1 MTGVPTDRPRKI
13 LTGIAPVS
21 WEHPA
26 DRAAL
31 QGLRAVPGFDT
42 AVKKILAFIGGEQ
55 GVRLIFQANAVKVGP
70 KQFPRLHSMLA
81 DVKTTLDW
89 EKDVE
94 LYVSQTPI
102 ANAMAVGFDEPFIV
116 IHSGTMSLLND
127 DEQRV
132 VLGHEL
138 GHVMSGHALYHTI
151 LYLIVLFGFAN
162 LPFLAGLALL
172 PIRLALMEWY
182 RKSELS
188 SDRAGL
194 LACQSREDS
203 LRLNM
208 KFAGGGDTSAMD
220 LDVYMEQAKEYAEGG
235 GPVDTIYKILNT
247 LDLDHPFSSM
257 RAAELQKWIDEGEYD
272 KIVVDGQYTHRGAEA
287 EDRPLTRDIGEAAEY
302 YGREAK
308 ETVGQVLEAA
318 KKAGQAFT
326 QAFKDA
332 TNK

>member
-287 EDRPLTRDIGEAAEY
+287 EDRPLTGDISEAAGY

>member
-42 AVKKILAFIGGEQ
+42 AVKKILAFVGGEQ

-132 VLGHEL
+132 VIGHEL

-194 LACQSREDS
+194 LACQNREDS

>member
-31 QGLRAVPGFDT
+31 QSLRAVPGFDT
-42 AVKKILAFIGGEQ
+42 AVRKILAFIGGEQ
-55 GVRLIFQANAVKVGP
+55 GIRLIFQANAVKVGP
-70 KQFPRLHSMLA
+70 EQFPKLHSMLSE
-81 DVKTTLDW
+81 VQTTLDW
-89 EKDVE
+89 EDKVE

-102 ANAMAVGFDEPFIV
+102 ANAMAVGFEDPFIV
-116 IHSGTMSLLND
+116 IHSGTLSLLSD

-132 VLGHEL
+132 VLAHEL
-138 GHVMSGHALYHTI
+138 GHIMSGHALYHTI
-151 LYLIVLFGFAN
+151 LYLILMFGFTN

-208 KFAGGGDTSAMD
+208 KFAGGGQASEMN
-220 LDVYMEQAKEYAEGG
+220 LDVYMEQSKEYAEGG
-235 GPVDTIYKILNT
+235 GPLDTIYKILNT

-257 RAAELQKWIDEGEYD
+257 RAAELQKWIDDGDYD
-272 KIVVDGQYTHRGAEA
+272 KIVVDGEFTHRGTE
-287 EDRPLTRDIGEAAEY
+287 EDERPLTDDIGAAAGY
-302 YGREAK
+302 YGREVK
-308 ETVGQVLEAA
+308 ETVGQVIDAA
-318 KKAGQAFT
+318 KKAGQTFT

-332 TNK
+332 TKR

>member
-26 DRAAL
+26 DRATL

-42 AVKKILAFIGGEQ
+42 AVKRILSFIGGEQ
-55 GVRLIFQANAVKVGP
+55 GIRLIFQANAVKVGP
-70 KQFPRLHSMLA
+70 KQFPKLHSMLTE
-81 DVKTTLDW
+81 VQTTLDW
-89 EKDVE
+89 EDKVE
-94 LYVSQTPI
+94 LYVSQTPV
-102 ANAMAVGFDEPFIV
+102 ANAMAVGFEEPFIV
-116 IHSGTMSLLND
+116 MHSGTMSLLND

-151 LYLIVLFGFAN
+151 LYLIILFCFAN
-162 LPFLAGLALL
+162 LPFLAGIALL

-188 SDRAGL
+188 ADRAGL
-194 LACQSREDS
+194 LACQSHEDA

-208 KFAGGGDTSAMD
+208 KFAGGGQASEMD
-220 LDVYMEQAKEYAEGG
+220 LDAYMEQAKEYAEGG
-235 GPVDTIYKILNT
+235 GPLDTIYKILNT

-257 RAAELQKWIDEGEYD
+257 RAAELQKWIDEGAYD
-272 KIVVDGQYTHRGAEA
+272 KIVVDGEYTHRGAE
-287 EDRPLTRDIGEAAEY
+287 EDERPLTDDIGEAAGY
-302 YGREAK
+302 YKNEIK
-308 ETVGQVLEAA
+308 ETVGQMFDAA
-318 KKAGQAFT
+318 KKAGETFT

-332 TNK
+332 TKR

>member
-70 KQFPRLHSMLA
+70 KQFPRLHDMLA

-151 LYLIVLFGFAN
+151 LYLILLFGFAN

-272 KIVVDGQYTHRGAEA
+272 KIVVDGQYTHRGTEE
-287 EDRPLTRDIGEAAEY
+287 EDRPLTGDIGEAAQY

-308 ETVGQVLEAA
+308 ETVGQVFEAA
-318 KKAGQAFT
+318 KKAGEAFT
-326 QAFKDA
+326 KAFKDA
-332 TNK
+332 TKK